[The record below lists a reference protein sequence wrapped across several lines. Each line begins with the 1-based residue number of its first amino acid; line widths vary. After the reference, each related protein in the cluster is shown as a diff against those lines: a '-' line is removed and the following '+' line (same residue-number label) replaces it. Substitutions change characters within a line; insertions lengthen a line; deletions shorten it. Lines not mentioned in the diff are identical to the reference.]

1 MKKATLIGAIMI
13 GIGAAIY
20 YYFIKNDSKEK
31 KSNKSHENDFFK
43 NEMSDIVVNNEDSDK
58 EIINLSAA
66 KEETSNTIRARHE
79 EAAQIIRESMEH
91 IYEESPSTPR
101 TEESEADEI
110 NSQLDD
116 LLK

>member
-1 MKKATLIGAIMI
+1 MKKATLIGAIII

-20 YYFIKNDSKEK
+20 YCFIKNDSKEK
-31 KSNKSHENDFFK
+31 QSKKSDKSDFCK
-43 NEMSDIVVNNEDSDK
+43 NEMSDIVVNNEDTDK

-66 KEETSNTIRARHE
+66 KQETSSTIRERHE

-91 IYEESPSTPR
+91 IYEESPKAPE

-110 NSQLDD
+110 NA
-116 LLK
+116 